1 MMESM
6 YSAETVPR
14 KDMVVQGRDG
24 PRWLRERDDDDDD
37 ERKRALTGGRQQ
49 VAE

>member
-14 KDMVVQGRDG
+14 KDMVVQRRDG
-24 PRWLRERDDDDDD
+24 PRWLRERDDDDD
-37 ERKRALTGGRQQ
+37 ERTRVLTGGRQQ

>member
-24 PRWLRERDDDDDD
+24 PRWLRERDDIMMMMKGS
-37 ERKRALTGGRQQ
+37 EC
-49 VAE
+49 

>member
-14 KDMVVQGRDG
+14 KDMVVQRRDG
-24 PRWLRERDDDDDD
+24 PRWLRERDDYD
-37 ERKRALTGGRQQ
+37 ERTRVLTAGRQQ